1 MADNLTIDDIAEALG
16 VSKTTVSRAI
26 SGKGRISQATTER
39 ILTYINEH
47 NYKPNVYAQGLAMQ
61 KTSNIGVVWPGD
73 SDAGELPFF
82 QKCLLGINRAAAQ
95 SHYDLLVSILED
107 SDISGIRRIVEN
119 RKVDGMILT
128 RTLMEDLPAR
138 YLKESG
144 IPFVAIGS
152 SLDPDVI
159 CVDNA
164 NEKAC
169 CDLTERMLQSGVTR
183 LALIGGPCDHVI
195 SGTRLRGFE
204 KGHAKSGI
212 KPDEKLIHM
221 GVWDLAD
228 VETAFLDV
236 LEEGADALICMD
248 DGIAEK
254 VLTICHSRGIQIP
267 KTIRLVSFYD
277 SIVLENV
284 FPSVTAIRFDDA
296 ALGEAAADNLIRL
309 LAGEE
314 VHSRTLDNYRIILR
328 ETFY

>member
-26 SGKGRISQATTER
+26 SGKGRISQATKER

-73 SDAGELPFF
+73 SDAGDLPFF

-95 SHYDLLVSILED
+95 SHYDLLVSILEG
-107 SDISGIRRIVEN
+107 SDISEIRRIVEN

-169 CDLTERMLQSGVTR
+169 RDLTERMLQSGATR
-183 LALIGGPCDHVI
+183 LALIGGPCDYVI
-195 SGTRLRGFE
+195 SGMRLRGFE

-267 KTIRLVSFYD
+267 KTIRLASFYD
-277 SIVLENV
+277 SSVLENV
-284 FPSVTAIRFDDA
+284 FPAVTAIRFDDA

>member
-1 MADNLTIDDIAEALG
+1 MAANLTIDDIAEALG

-82 QKCLLGINRAAAQ
+82 QKCLLGINQAAAQ
-95 SHYDLLVSILED
+95 NHYDLLVSILEG

-119 RKVDGMILT
+119 RKADGIILT

-152 SLDPDVI
+152 SMDPDVI

-169 CDLTERMLQSGVTR
+169 CELTDRMLQHGEKR
-183 LALIGGPCDHVI
+183 IALIGGPCDYVI
-195 SGTRLRGFE
+195 TRTRLRGFE
-204 KGHAKSGI
+204 EGHAKSGR
-212 KPDEKLIHM
+212 KPDERLIHM
-221 GVWDLAD
+221 GVLSIAD
-228 VETAFLDV
+228 VEAAFLKI
-236 LEEGADALICMD
+236 LEDGADSLICMD
-248 DGIAEK
+248 DGIAEQ

-267 KTIRLVSFYD
+267 KTIRLASFYD
-277 SIVLENV
+277 SDFLANV
-284 FPSVTAIRFDDA
+284 FPAVTAIRFDDTE
-296 ALGEAAADNLIRL
+296 LGNTAADTLIRL
-309 LAGEE
+309 LSGER
-314 VHSRTLDNYRIILR
+314 VHSRMLENYRIILR

>member
-47 NYKPNVYAQGLAMQ
+47 NDKPNVYAQGLAMQ

-119 RKVDGMILT
+119 RKADGMILS
-128 RTLMEDLPAR
+128 RTLMEDLPAQ

-221 GVWDLAD
+221 GAWDMAD

-267 KTIRLVSFYD
+267 KTIRLASFYD
-277 SIVLENV
+277 SSFLANV
-284 FPSVTAIRFDDA
+284 FPAVTAIRFDDA
-296 ALGEAAADNLIRL
+296 ALGETAADILIRL
-309 LAGEE
+309 MSGER
-314 VHSRTLDNYRIILR
+314 VHSRMLDNYRIILR